1 MRALEKTKFI
11 VVLADGMADFPLDA
25 LGGKTPLEVANTP
38 HMDAVAAM
46 GVVGLVDVIPP
57 TQKPGSDVGNLSVL
71 GYDPD
76 QFLTGRAPLEAAS
89 MGVSLAENEG
99 AYRCNLVTLRDGIM
113 ADYSAGHISSEEAA
127 ELIEAVD
134 AALGNE
140 RRRFYAGV
148 QYRHLLV
155 VEDEFLTPTCTPPHD
170 IIGEPFEKYLPV
182 GEKSEELR
190 RWIHDSQTVLAD
202 HPVNRKRI
210 TQGKA
215 PANSIWLWGQGKA
228 PAMPTYQEKYGL
240 RGAAISAVDLVRGIA
255 CYAGLRVISV
265 PGITG
270 FLDTNYAGKANYGLA
285 SLEEGDFIYIH
296 VEAPDEA
303 AHLGDPEKKIQA
315 IESIDSEIVARVLDY
330 LQRHPQTR
338 VAVLPDHITAISTRT
353 HAHGTVP
360 FAACGN
366 GLEPIGISKYSEVF
380 AAQSGILFPI
390 GHRWMDWFLGAAPHG
405 EDEVRRRL

>member
-1 MRALEKTKFI
+1 MRARENTKFI
-11 VVLADGMADFPLDA
+11 VVLADGMADFPLEA
-25 LGGKTPLEVANTP
+25 LGGKTPLEVAHTP
-38 HMDAVAAM
+38 HMDAVAAR
-46 GVVGLVDVIPP
+46 GVVGLVDVIPQ

-89 MGVSLAENEG
+89 RGIAVSENEG
-99 AYRCNLVTLRDGIM
+99 VYRCNLVTLRDGVM

-127 ELIEAVD
+127 ELIQAVD
-134 AALGNE
+134 AVLGNE

-155 VEDEFLTPTCTPPHD
+155 VEDEFLAPTCTPPHD
-170 IIGEPFEKYLPV
+170 ITGEPFERYLPV

-190 RWIHDSQTVLAD
+190 RWIEESQAILAH
-202 HPVNRKRI
+202 HPVNQKRI
-210 TQGKA
+210 ARGQP

-228 PAMPTYQEKYGL
+228 PVMPTYQEKYGL
-240 RGAAISAVDLVRGIA
+240 FGAAISAVDLVRGIA
-255 CYAGLRVISV
+255 RYAGLRVIPV

-270 FLDTNYAGKANYGLA
+270 FLDTNYAGKALYGLA

-330 LQRHPQTR
+330 LQTHPQTR

-353 HAHGTVP
+353 HAYGAVP
-360 FAACGN
+360 FAACGV
-366 GLEPIGISKYSEVF
+366 GLEPMGIPRYSEVL
-380 AAQSGILFPI
+380 AARSGVLFSV
-390 GHRWMDWFLGAAPHG
+390 GHRWMDWFLGAFTDG
-405 EDEVRRRL
+405 DGEVRRRL